1 MEPTC
6 DYVAL
11 GNNLNA
17 REQFID
23 LKGHIPY

>member
-17 REQFID
+17 HEQFIG